1 MERIKL
7 SVISDSAINFAQHK
21 TFRSFVVLYA
31 LMSVM
36 ILLLLSTIYYQ
47 YSKELMLSQHR
58 LSMQLQSERYI
69 PRLKRWMQGDD
80 KVFPIDLAYP
90 TALFDMNKLPIHSLL
105 QSEKID
111 FKSAISLDG
120 EVIHFVIPLASYEL
134 GESYVVFETQDDGL
148 WKRSA
153 LFKVFWV
160 GGALFMLLLLVGWYL
175 SHLFFRPLREAIT
188 LLDDFIKD
196 TTHELNT
203 PVSAIMTNLEMINK
217 EQLDEK
223 TQKKMNRIEIAAR
236 TISTIYDDLTYL
248 LLDNKRVSQDE
259 VIDVSKLFYERIE
272 YFNLKATQKKLHVNS
287 TIADGVTVKCDK
299 VKLARLIDNLISN
312 AIKYNKNRGSIKYL
326 LSCKSL
332 IIEDSGVGIEEEK
345 ISEIFQRYTR
355 ANTHEGGFGIG
366 LHIVFKIAKE
376 YGYTINVESTPNQG
390 SRFEIVF

>member
-1 MERIKL
+1 
-7 SVISDSAINFAQHK
+7 
-21 TFRSFVVLYA
+21 
-31 LMSVM
+31 
-36 ILLLLSTIYYQ
+36 
-47 YSKELMLSQHR
+47 MLSQHR
-58 LSMQLQSERYI
+58 LSMQLQSEQYV

-153 LFKVFWV
+153 LFKIFWV
-160 GGALFMLLLLVGWYL
+160 GTALFVVLLLLGWYL
-175 SHLFFRPLREAIT
+175 SHLFFKPLREAIT

-203 PVSAIMTNLEMINK
+203 PVAAIMTNLEMIDK

-248 LLDNKRVSQDE
+248 LLNSKRVSQDE
-259 VIDVSKLFYERIE
+259 AINVSKLLYERIE

-287 TIADGVTVKCDK
+287 TIAKNVIVTCDK
-299 VKLARLIDNLISN
+299 IKLARLIDNLISN
-312 AIKYNKNRGSIKYL
+312 AIKYNKNGGTIKYV
-326 LSCKSL
+326 LSSKNF

-345 ISEIFQRYTR
+345 IDEIFQRYTR

-366 LHIVFKIAKE
+366 LHIVFKIANE
-376 YGYTINVESTPNQG
+376 YGYTIDVTSKLGEG
-390 SRFEIVF
+390 SKFEIIF